1 MTEPFWR
8 AKALDEMSAE
18 EWESLCD
25 GCAQCCQVKLEDVDS
40 GRIGCTTAVCHL
52 LEIDACRCGDYPNRH
67 VRVPDCIEFG
77 ASIIAS
83 LAWLPETCAYR
94 LVAEGKDLQWWHPLV
109 SGDPE
114 SVHAVGISVRSF
126 AVSEAD
132 IGDDDLEDMVMRW
145 IGPKPDG
152 SG

>member
-1 MTEPFWR
+1 MAEPFWR
-8 AKALDEMSAE
+8 TKTLAEMNSE

-25 GCAQCCQVKLEDVDS
+25 GCAQCCQVKLEDEDS

-52 LEIDACRCGDYPNRH
+52 LDIDACRCGDYPNRH

-83 LAWLPETCAYR
+83 LAWLPDTCAYR
-94 LVAEGKDLQWWHPLV
+94 LLAEGNDLHWWHPLV

-114 SVHAVGISVRSF
+114 SVHPAGISVRSF

-132 IGDDDLEDMVMRW
+132 IAGEDLEEMVMRW
-145 IGPKPDG
+145 ITPKTDG

>member
-1 MTEPFWR
+1 M
-8 AKALDEMSAE
+8 AEMSND

-25 GCAQCCQVKLEDVDS
+25 GCARCCLHKVEDDETGAVALTCV
-40 GRIGCTTAVCHL
+40 GCRL
-52 LEIDACRCGDYPNRH
+52 LDTETCRCSDYPNRH

-94 LVAEGKDLQWWHPLV
+94 LLAEGKDLHWWHPLV

-114 SVHAVGISVRSF
+114 SVHTAGISVRSF

-132 IGDDDLEDMVMRW
+132 IAGEDLEEMVMRW
-145 IGPKPDG
+145 ITPKTDG